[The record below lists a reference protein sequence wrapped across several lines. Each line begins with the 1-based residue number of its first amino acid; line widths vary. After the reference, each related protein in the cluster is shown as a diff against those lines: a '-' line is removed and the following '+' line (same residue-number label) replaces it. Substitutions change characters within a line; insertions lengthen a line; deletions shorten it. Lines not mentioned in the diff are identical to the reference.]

1 LTENSSDVDFPTPN
15 EPVYGFVCQ
24 FCGKLN
30 RNPRPQVLDGIMIND
45 VIQQVLK
52 NSRGKI
58 RANVQHQV
66 FGESIP
72 YRAEDFRVIQGGPI
86 DALFFEGLFEKRK
99 QINVILA
106 DRKTGFSNVNTP
118 QRKVAEAIEA
128 HCLGA
133 KDRVRFELFGDHQ
146 PQATNPSA

>member
-1 LTENSSDVDFPTPN
+1 
-15 EPVYGFVCQ
+15 
-24 FCGKLN
+24 
-30 RNPRPQVLDGIMIND
+30 MIND

>member
-1 LTENSSDVDFPTPN
+1 
-15 EPVYGFVCQ
+15 
-24 FCGKLN
+24 
-30 RNPRPQVLDGIMIND
+30 MIP
-45 VIQQVLK
+45 ILK
-52 NSRGKI
+52 SW
-58 RANVQHQV
+58 QL
-66 FGESIP
+66 ESF
-72 YRAEDFRVIQGGPI
+72 YLQS
-86 DALFFEGLFEKRK
+86 LFEKKK

-106 DRKTGFSNVNTP
+106 DRKTGFSKVNTS